1 LQLLE
6 LGALHPGSISEQCN
20 VCGNPGCRCK
30 DPKKPQKHGPYYQL
44 RYTWQGKSSTRFL
57 RPEKVEEMRQKVV
70 NYKQLR
76 ELMKGWVGLAIDWE
90 RAEEEHHRGD
100 GPPPPT
106 GGHPV
111 LQQML
116 VSLPAR
122 RESQERRLR
131 QVQHLLGQLLRARYG
146 PSGKL
151 NPARTEEGS
160 NERNEEISRGTLPD
174 GMWKFPTTRPGGSE
188 SVEKFTV
195 PLQPPA

>member
-1 LQLLE
+1 M
-6 LGALHPGSISEQCN
+6 
-20 VCGNPGCRCK
+20 
-30 DPKKPQKHGPYYQL
+30 
-44 RYTWQGKSSTRFL
+44 RFL
-57 RPEKVEEMRQKVV
+57 RPEKVEEMRQKVA